1 MHPAALPLDELLR
14 HTRELHARRSGPG
27 GQHRNKTQTAVILVH
42 EPTGIQAEANERRSQ
57 AENRRVAVARLRL
70 KLALDHRTPPTPD
83 PSPLWLSRARGRR
96 LVVAADHDDYP
107 SLIAEALDR
116 LQAHGF
122 LIPPAAEALGVT
134 ASQLTRLF
142 TKSPPAW
149 TRLNRL
155 REAAGLPLL
164 R

>member
-1 MHPAALPLDELLR
+1 MHPAALATDELLR

-27 GQHRNKTQTAVILVH
+27 GQHRNKTQTAVILLH

-70 KLALDHRTPPTPD
+70 KLALEHRAPSAPD
-83 PSPLWLSRARGRR
+83 PSPLWLSRTRGRR
-96 LVVAADHDDYP
+96 IVVAADHDDYAA
-107 SLIAEALDR
+107 LVAEAIDR

-122 LIPPAAEALGVT
+122 RMAPAAEALGVT
-134 ASQLTRLF
+134 ATQLTRLF
-142 TKSPPAW
+142 SKSPAVW

-155 REAAGLPLL
+155 REAAGLPRLS
-164 R
+164 